1 MANNRRRTRVVAPLS
16 AKITANASPG
26 SAKGG
31 TKTAIP
37 RQLALS
43 NSHESAGIGSGKD
56 GPMLKKRIGLVLL
69 LVFGLLSAPS
79 LQGQGQG
86 QFQPPKF
93 GQATVGDDYFLANYT
108 QLQEYWAALA
118 RTSDR
123 MKLVEIGKTS
133 EGRPMMMAIITS
145 PDNHRN
151 LAKYRDIAVR
161 LARAEGIS
169 DDEAHRLSSQGKAI
183 VWEDG
188 GLHATE
194 ILNSQTLFWTAY
206 QFVSQNDPETLRI
219 LNDCILLL
227 TPVNPDGLE
236 LTANWYMREPDPVK
250 RNMQLP
256 RLYNKYVGHDNNR
269 DSFMANQLETQAINR
284 QLYVDWMPQ
293 IVYNAHQTG
302 PQGAILF
309 TPPFRDPF
317 NYNYDPLVP
326 IGIDMVSAA
335 ITHRFLIE
343 GKAGSASRTE
353 SSYSTWSNGMER
365 STTYFHN
372 QIGILTEISGNPT
385 PMEIGLVLDRQL
397 PHADVPLPIPPQ
409 KVWHFRQSIDYILSA
424 QRAILDVASR
434 NKDVFLFRMWRMG
447 MNSIERGSK
456 DYWTLQPSWIEE
468 AKAAA
473 AKEAVPERGGR
484 ENRVGASQVVPSKYY
499 DLMRTPERRDPR
511 AYVIPSNQPDFL
523 TATRFVNALVK
534 AGIEVYRAPSA
545 FSVNGK
551 SYPAGSYILKTAQ
564 AFRPH
569 LRDMMEP
576 QDHPNDFFYP
586 GGPPRPPYDMTG
598 YTLAFQMGVQFDR
611 VLDPFEAPLE
621 KLPFGQAIRI
631 PEGNVLAG
639 ATTAA
644 GYLLSHRVKDS
655 FTATNRLLSA
665 GEDVYWLKDP
675 IGTEADSYPAGT
687 IYIPSKSTTKGVLE
701 ALARELGLTFAA
713 APSRPNVDAYKLK
726 PVRVA
731 LWDQY
736 GGDMPSGWIR
746 WMFEQQYQ
754 FTNFEVVY
762 PPQLDAG
769 NLRAKYDV
777 IIFTGGIPVSDPLA
791 ETAGEEGPR
800 NAPPANLPP
809 EWADKVGTITG
820 AKTIPQLKAFVQQ
833 GGTIIAIGSATN
845 IAYRFGLPV
854 VNHLTERT
862 ASGAV
867 RPLPSD
873 KYFVPGALV
882 TAKVDNTNP
891 LAFGMPDTVDV
902 FFNRSNT
909 FRLLP
914 AAKGV
919 KAVAWYDREK
929 PVHSGWG
936 WGQSYLQ
943 GGAAVIEAALGSGHV
958 FLFGPEITF
967 RGEPHATFPFL
978 FNAIY
983 YSEAQLVPAAAPVQS
998 TDSR

>member
-1 MANNRRRTRVVAPLS
+1 
-16 AKITANASPG
+16 
-26 SAKGG
+26 
-31 TKTAIP
+31 
-37 RQLALS
+37 
-43 NSHESAGIGSGKD
+43 
-56 GPMLKKRIGLVLL
+56 MLKKRIGLALL
-69 LVFGLLSAPS
+69 LVLGLLAAPS
-79 LQGQGQG
+79 LYGQG

-108 QLQEYWAALA
+108 QLQEYWTALA
-118 RTSDR
+118 KTSDR

-145 PDNHRN
+145 PENHKN

-161 LARAEGIS
+161 LARADGITE
-169 DDEAHRLSSQGKAI
+169 DEARRLASQGKAV

-206 QFVSQNDPETLRI
+206 QFVSQNDPETLRM

-256 RLYNKYVGHDNNR
+256 QLYNKYVGHDNNR

-335 ITHRFLIE
+335 ITHRFLME

-372 QIGILTEISGNPT
+372 QVGILTEISGNPT

-409 KVWHFRQSIDYILSA
+409 KVWHFKQSIDYILSA

-484 ENRVGASQVVPSKYY
+484 ENRVGAGQVVPSKYY
-499 DLMRTPERRDPR
+499 DFMRTAERRDPR
-511 AYVIPSNQPDFL
+511 AYIIPSNQPDFL
-523 TATRFVNALVK
+523 TATRFVNALIK
-534 AGIEVYRAPSA
+534 AGIEVYRAPA
-545 FSVNGK
+545 EFNANGK
-551 SYPAGSYILKTAQ
+551 SYPAGSYVLKTAQ

-611 VLDPFEAPLE
+611 VLDRSTPRSL
-621 KLPFGQAIRI
+621 KLPFGELIKI
-631 PEGNVLAG
+631 PEGTVLAS
-639 ATTAA
+639 ANSTA
-644 GYLLSHRVKDS
+644 GYFLI
-655 FTATNRLLSA
+655 TN
-665 GEDVYWLKDP
+665 
-675 IGTEADSYPAGT
+675 
-687 IYIPSKSTTKGVLE
+687 
-701 ALARELGLTFAA
+701 
-713 APSRPNVDAYKLK
+713 
-726 PVRVA
+726 
-731 LWDQY
+731 
-736 GGDMPSGWIR
+736 
-746 WMFEQQYQ
+746 
-754 FTNFEVVY
+754 
-762 PPQLDAG
+762 
-769 NLRAKYDV
+769 
-777 IIFTGGIPVSDPLA
+777 
-791 ETAGEEGPR
+791 
-800 NAPPANLPP
+800 
-809 EWADKVGTITG
+809 
-820 AKTIPQLKAFVQQ
+820 
-833 GGTIIAIGSATN
+833 
-845 IAYRFGLPV
+845 
-854 VNHLTERT
+854 
-862 ASGAV
+862 
-867 RPLPSD
+867 
-873 KYFVPGALV
+873 
-882 TAKVDNTNP
+882 
-891 LAFGMPDTVDV
+891 
-902 FFNRSNT
+902 
-909 FRLLP
+909 
-914 AAKGV
+914 
-919 KAVAWYDREK
+919 
-929 PVHSGWG
+929 
-936 WGQSYLQ
+936 
-943 GGAAVIEAALGSGHV
+943 
-958 FLFGPEITF
+958 
-967 RGEPHATFPFL
+967 
-978 FNAIY
+978 
-983 YSEAQLVPAAAPVQS
+983 
-998 TDSR
+998 